1 MIFQLLAATSF
12 LLWAYDAWLSQD
24 RMKKYGNGF
33 ELTASIKFL
42 STYLGPE
49 LAVILG
55 IMGPAVGWIYIFKIF
70 NLTWALALMTGFG
83 IKRFEVQL
91 TSRVFEKQA
100 AALRQMINDLG
111 SDTSTLHAGESTPKS
126 EPSNS
131 KDDNGN
137 N

>member
-33 ELTASIKFL
+33 ELTAL
-42 STYLGPE
+42 
-49 LAVILG
+49 
-55 IMGPAVGWIYIFKIF
+55 FKIF